1 MDQKQTRQ
9 SEFVNKFLIPAE
21 NNRVEECEAIE
32 TFTKCR
38 SITELK
44 LNTKPKFR
52 KIRCFF

>member
-32 TFTKCR
+32 TFTKRR
-38 SITELK
+38 SIAELK